1 MANSYK
7 YIKLLIRR
15 KRMAGYYMMLITQVQ
30 LQINMT
36 RPGKIGLI
44 YAQNDF
50 ESINGNKFLSVIYI
64 VSKILSYMHKSMKN
78 SIELTECGYHT
89 QNRRHMS

>member
-15 KRMAGYYMMLITQVQ
+15 KRMAGYYMRLITQVQ

-36 RPGKIGLI
+36 RPGKTGLI

-50 ESINGNKFLSVIYI
+50 ESVKGNTFLSVIHI

-78 SIELTECGYHT
+78 SIQLTECG
-89 QNRRHMS
+89 